1 MTDSIYDQ
9 LNAYGTVAKQRMVE
23 TFSGDALDTDRW
35 QQDGLNTNGTQ
46 AMADSID
53 DGLLL
58 STGATNGNIA
68 FIAFNGVKQYNQTG
82 SVMIAVIKHGQVSG
96 GESYTGLQ
104 DGTSQGTVDGA
115 WSYVND
121 AWKGAYFNLNTQ
133 DNNSGS
139 WTTSGV
145 TSDTNWHTHKI
156 ELTSSQASLQIDGN
170 TTTTV
175 STNLPN
181 ERLQPSIGIN
191 TTANTNRTL
200 NIRYMECYNT

>member
-1 MTDSIYDQ
+1 MTKSIYDQ
-9 LNAYGTVAKQRMVE
+9 LNAGGTVAKQRFVD
-23 TFSGDALDTDRW
+23 TFSGGVLDTDRW
-35 QQDGLNTNGTQ
+35 KQDGLNTNGTLE
-46 AMADSID
+46 MSDEADG
-53 DGLLL
+53 GLLM

-68 FIAFNGVKQYNQTG
+68 FIAFNGVKQYSQTG
-82 SVMIAVIKHGQVSG
+82 SVMIAVTKHGQVSG

-104 DGTSQGTVDGA
+104 DGTSQGTVDGV

-121 AWKGAYFNLNTQ
+121 AWIGAYFNLNSQ

-191 TTANTNRTL
+191 TTANTNRIL
-200 NIRYMECYNT
+200 NINYMECYNT

>member
-1 MTDSIYDQ
+1 MTKSIYDQ
-9 LNAYGTVAKQRMVE
+9 LNEKGTVSKQRFVE
-23 TFSGDALDTDRW
+23 NFSGDALDTDRW
-35 QQDGLNTNGTQ
+35 QQDGLNTNGTLVMQ
-46 AMADSID
+46 DSID
-53 DGLLL
+53 GGLLM
-58 STGATNGNIA
+58 STGATSSNMA
-68 FIAFNGVKQYNQTG
+68 FMAFNGVKQYNQNG
-82 SVMIAVIKHGQVSG
+82 SIMIAVIKHGQVSG

-156 ELTSSQASLQIDGN
+156 VLTSSQASLQIDGN

-200 NIRYMECYNT
+200 NINYMECYNT